1 MASAIGRIQ
10 ANAFG
15 CHRESSEGVYHQH
28 VSTPFNQL
36 LMSPSASVQLPSTP
50 FRHCLMGVPL
60 PPIPASLNHH
70 HMMSP
75 DSVQPRPF
83 SYTPHPSQSTS
94 PCYEYGNELH
104 SLVPASLSPNLYV
117 AAAPPPSSPPT
128 SYLPSTSSLS
138 RDFLT
143 RGEWLIRQ
151 ADETNPYRVRT
162 EEDQARSRSPRL
174 SDRFQGPHNLYQGMS
189 PGYQYQYGSTNQ
201 LSHPA
206 THAPITPRSSE
217 HGGQQIRGYGQ
228 EENIVQTTE
237 TAPHGQESH
246 NELRHSEHLAVV
258 PRTSSYVT
266 DGGLAD
272 CEEEEEEEDL
282 RCEFAAPCR
291 MDASPDGLHFRK
303 VVSHVFGRNK
313 AVTKIFPPEVWVH
326 YCRKHYQRARYRAD
340 QWPFTQCDLLMESLR
355 RMEEWN
361 GVVDFELTLRRRE
374 RIRVAEATN
383 DKSGRKEVPK
393 SENRAVKPIR
403 PGRKHPTA
411 IIAPAPDWLRNCTGE
426 HLSFD
431 AIRNII
437 ERIRKY
443 MTTLRAR
450 EKEQQAQQE
459 HPFNNT
465 GNTDKSQSSLAMRA
479 PAKRQSQKTHPY
491 KLRPTPSMVRFPD
504 IEILPNFQQWVRD
517 AALRQ
522 RSAATPVAGSGKEVK
537 KSKSGLASQTQ
548 ASAQNPRHGITLP
561 SRPRRPAGSN
571 EAPRVSPAS
580 TAAVNRGRRA
590 VIGRAGTNRGNSA
603 SQQRRSDRVFQQA
616 LDRLPRRGRKAKEEG
631 KHDAH
636 PGNDAAFQ

>member
-1 MASAIGRIQ
+1 
-10 ANAFG
+10 
-15 CHRESSEGVYHQH
+15 
-28 VSTPFNQL
+28 
-36 LMSPSASVQLPSTP
+36 MSPPASVQPPSTP

-75 DSVQPRPF
+75 PDSVQPRPF
-83 SYTPHPSQSTS
+83 SYTTSYPSQRIS
-94 PCYEYGNELH
+94 PCYDYGNELH
-104 SLVPASLSPNLYV
+104 SLVPTSLSPDIHAPTV
-117 AAAPPPSSPPT
+117 PPPSSLPT
-128 SYLPSTSSLS
+128 SYLPSSTSSLP

-151 ADETNPYRVRT
+151 ADEANPYRVRT
-162 EEDQARSRSPRL
+162 EEERARSRSPRL
-174 SDRFQGPHNLYQGMS
+174 TDGLQIPHGLYQGML
-189 PGYQYQYGSTNQ
+189 PEYQYQFGSTNQ

-217 HGGQQIRGYGQ
+217 RGRHQIRGYEP

-237 TAPHGQESH
+237 TVPHGQESH
-246 NELRHSEHLAVV
+246 NELRHSEDLAAVSRS
-258 PRTSSYVT
+258 PSYVI
-266 DGGLAD
+266 DGGLEE
-272 CEEEEEEEDL
+272 CEEEEEYL
-282 RCEFAAPCR
+282 QCEFAAPCR

-383 DKSGRKEVPK
+383 DKSGRKEAPK
-393 SENRAVKPIR
+393 SENRALKPIR

-411 IIAPAPDWLRNCTGE
+411 IVAPAPDWLRSCTGE

-431 AIRNII
+431 AIRAII

-443 MTTLRAR
+443 MTALRAR

-459 HPFNNT
+459 DPFKNT
-465 GNTDKSQSSLAMRA
+465 SSTDKSKSSLAIRN

-504 IEILPNFQQWVRD
+504 IEILPNFQTWVRE

-522 RSAATPVAGSGKEVK
+522 RSATAPVLGNSKDK
-537 KSKSGLASQTQ
+537 KKGKSGLAVQTRTV
-548 ASAQNPRHGITLP
+548 AQSPRCRLQTAAIP
-561 SRPRRPAGSN
+561 FRPRQIPEST
-571 EAPRVSPAS
+571 EAHGTSSVSATTPC
-580 TAAVNRGRRA
+580 GRRGT
-590 VIGRAGTNRGNSA
+590 IGRAGTNRGNSA

-616 LDRLPRRGRKAKEEG
+616 LDRLPRRGRKTDSHKGETKPISRRGE
-631 KHDAH
+631 D
-636 PGNDAAFQ
+636 PDLE